1 MMDND
6 IKTEQGIPWRKHVDG
21 VEPMDLRELISKLL
35 GSWHWF
41 VVFATIGL
49 VVGYVYHRMSDSEY
63 SVNTTLIVSKDN
75 KEMGP
80 EFLFKNM
87 GYNSNVNLEEQIGIL
102 SSYMLNL
109 EAIKK
114 LDWKIAWFREN
125 LFKSADIY
133 KNSPYE
139 VILLENKTNL
149 PGIPIYITKIDES
162 SYKAEVNDNYT
173 TRNTN
178 NRIEFEITG
187 RFNEPLES
195 DYFNFII
202 KPRDNFS
209 IDDNFKYYF
218 INFDITFLTNFFRQ
232 NIAVSPVT
240 EKSNLIN
247 VKIQGTNPQRL
258 VDYLNMLTQVFIQFG
273 LNEKT
278 RTSENT
284 VKFID
289 SQISGIVDSLQQ
301 AGQDYTSFRTQNNV
315 VDLSQEAGFI
325 MDRMKEIESAQAQ
338 ATVRLNYYKNLLQ
351 YLGDAK
357 QMEQMVAPSVVG
369 ITDISLN
376 NMVVKLGELY
386 TRRNTLALTVQ
397 ERNPS
402 IISIDNEI
410 VYLQQ
415 SLQENL
421 KNSISNTEVEIQ
433 NLEERKRSTNVQLSR
448 LPKTEQNMV
457 NIKRNF
463 DLNND
468 LYTFLLQKRAEAAI
482 TNASTIPDTQVLD
495 IARIE
500 NVETVGPGRMV
511 KLLFGFAIGLII
523 PACFIFISEYLNNKI
538 TKKTEIDN
546 ATSIPTIGVIVH
558 NKLKTD
564 FPVVKFPNS
573 SVTECFRSIRTNL
586 QYLLDKDRPNVVAI
600 QSMISS
606 EGKSFVALNLA
617 LAFAINNRRVLVV
630 DGDLRKPQLHLK
642 FGDGNNIG
650 LTNYLMNKA
659 TLDEVVKESKLKNLH
674 YTTTGPVLRHTAELL
689 DNSRFNEFLSESKKH
704 FNIVIFNT
712 PPISIVTDGLLIG
725 NLSDANIIVIRQNFT
740 HREHL
745 RLINDFAEQGVIK
758 NISLIFNDVKSS
770 GSGYYTS
777 SKNNEHGYFKEGNK
791 TSKPKWKY
799 KASKETLDQLS

>member
-1 MMDND
+1 MNND
-6 IKTEQGIPWRKHVDG
+6 IKTEQGTSWRKNIEG
-21 VEPMDLRELISKLL
+21 VQPMDLRELIPKLL
-35 GSWHWF
+35 GNWYWF
-41 VVFATIGL
+41 VSFAMIGL
-49 VVGYVYHRMSDSEY
+49 LVGYVYHRISDSEY
-63 SVNTTLIVSKDN
+63 SVNTTLIISKDN

-80 EFLFKNM
+80 EFLFENM
-87 GYNSNVNLEEQIGIL
+87 GYNSTTNLEEQIGVL

-109 EAIKK
+109 EAIKQ

-125 LFKSADIY
+125 IFKSSDIY

-139 VILLENKTNL
+139 VILIENKTNL
-149 PGIPIYITKIDES
+149 TGIPVYITKIDEA
-162 SYKAEVNDNYT
+162 SYKAEVDDNFIS
-173 TRNTN
+173 RNTS
-178 NRIEFEITG
+178 NRIKLEMTG
-187 RFNEPLES
+187 HFNEPLLSE
-195 DYFNFII
+195 YFNFII
-202 KPRDNFS
+202 KPKTDFPVEE
-209 IDDNFKYYF
+209 NFKYYF

-232 NIAVSPVT
+232 IISVSPVT

-258 VDYLNMLTQVFIQFG
+258 VDYLNTLTQVFIQFR

-278 RTSENT
+278 RASENT

-301 AGQDYTSFRTQNNV
+301 AGQDYTSFRTENKV

-338 ATVRLNYYKNLLQ
+338 ATIRLDYYRNLLQ

-397 ERNPS
+397 EKNPS

-421 KNSISNTEVEIQ
+421 KNSISNTEVEIE
-433 NLEERKRSTNVQLSR
+433 NLEERKKSTNIQLSR

-463 DLNND
+463 DLNNE

-482 TNASTIPDTQVLD
+482 ANASTTPDAQVLD

-500 NVETVGPGRMV
+500 NVQKVGPGRMI
-511 KLLFGFAIGLII
+511 KLLFGFVIGIII
-523 PACFIFISEYLNNKI
+523 PAFFILISEYLNNKI

-546 ATSIPTIGVIVH
+546 GTSIPTIGVIVH
-558 NKLKTD
+558 NKQKTD
-564 FPVVKFPNS
+564 FPVIKFPNS

-586 QYLLDKDRPNVVAI
+586 QYLLEKDRANVVAI
-600 QSMISS
+600 QSMISG

-630 DGDLRKPQLHLK
+630 DGDLRKPQLHVK
-642 FGDGNNIG
+642 FSDGNNLG

-659 TLDEVVKESKLKNLH
+659 SFDEVVKESKLKNLH

-689 DNSRFNEFLSESKKH
+689 DNTRFNEFLSEAKKQ
-704 FNIVIFNT
+704 FNIIVFNT

-725 NLSDANIIVIRQNFT
+725 NLSKQNR
-740 HREHL
+740 HN
-745 RLINDFAEQGVIK
+745 LI
-758 NISLIFNDVKSS
+758 
-770 GSGYYTS
+770 
-777 SKNNEHGYFKEGNK
+777 
-791 TSKPKWKY
+791 
-799 KASKETLDQLS
+799 